1 MRGGHVSGESIVEV
15 ICESHKD
22 EERDA
27 FIRRY
32 NNEPLPAP
40 PPPKPVVPVIEPIL
54 ADDARPAFNYES
66 VASAAAATPTGP
78 AGFTYALLDSGTSI
92 DLQVSA
98 AGAGAEL
105 RAGSVPEPTS
115 VALIFLGML
124 SLVTNTSIRPSES

>member
-1 MRGGHVSGESIVEV
+1 MNKIQRRLSARSKNGFDSKFLIVKQAPLMRGGHVSGESIVEV

-66 VASAAAATPTGP
+66 VASAAAATPKW
-78 AGFTYALLDSGTSI
+78 
-92 DLQVSA
+92 
-98 AGAGAEL
+98 E
-105 RAGSVPEPTS
+105 
-115 VALIFLGML
+115 
-124 SLVTNTSIRPSES
+124 